1 MLANCAVEQRVGR
14 LGKKEASA
22 GINTRK
28 NSLQEKLFDISTCQ
42 SEKTSGTG
50 NPELLPRCKNSFAA
64 I

>member
-50 NPELLPRCKNSFAA
+50 
-64 I
+64 